1 MTWIFIFIL
10 ILLLGIVLSKAN
22 EALAND
28 RTDLFWTYIIAAIIA
43 AVLSVIMFVRAADQM
58 EQNAIQK
65 YIEGNVEV
73 HDKIVDGQIVERTY
87 KILNDVDYD

>member
-22 EALAND
+22 ESLLND
-28 RTDLFWTYIIAAIIA
+28 RTDLFWTYIIAAIILCI
-43 AVLSVIMFVRAADQM
+43 LSVITFIRAADQM

-73 HDKIVDGQIVERTY
+73 HNKIVDGEIVERTY